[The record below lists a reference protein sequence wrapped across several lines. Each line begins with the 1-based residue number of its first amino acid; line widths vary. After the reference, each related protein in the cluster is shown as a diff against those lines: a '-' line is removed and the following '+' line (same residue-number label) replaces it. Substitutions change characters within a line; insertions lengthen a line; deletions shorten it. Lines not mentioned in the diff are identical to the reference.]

1 MATTPLTAIDTRVN
15 VFPRGFPSQPKDT
28 YLGFK
33 ETQHRSE
40 RPVSSATIFDTDFE
54 EDVSD
59 GEEFDDDQN
68 DPQYVEEAQYE
79 SDFEEDLDYPRL
91 SYRSS
96 GRASETTLSSYE
108 EVFTPTS
115 ATNEFQSFHFDL
127 GAKKPV
133 EGPRGPHLFRS
144 SVSSSLDIPNQYV
157 LEMSPITPQPS
168 ALPLHPA
175 SPPTP
180 VSPDDHTKRQ
190 RLSLLTE
197 NIANLN
203 LNDITQWTPRQVAR
217 WMHDAGF
224 EWSIVE
230 KFAENDISGAILTTL
245 KFEDL
250 RELGISSFGQRTKV
264 WNEIHILRGSAPNTP
279 KPVTPIEETS
289 PLTEFRSRRDR
300 SERDRQE
307 NYSTRQKGS
316 RRAKHETVM
325 PLESISIVGIEQLMP
340 KPHKCSKGENC
351 AKWRKQQR
359 LIAAFNKDH
368 PISPE
373 EGGSLL
379 IAGDPGN
386 ALTARPI
393 SDAVPSV
400 VASSDVLGPGS
411 TPALRYLE
419 EENLRNVGL
428 RDPQD
433 NVKQF
438 IRFQHL
444 APNQSSEE
452 PPTPPY
458 EMFPPLKGPIAGL
471 RGLPKLSIPPPR
483 PDQPIRSQSV
493 NSYGPCSATAVPNSA
508 AAFSPYHME
517 RAEALSP
524 DLRSENRSPFV
535 YRFGTPF
542 SEMDVPVTAVPM
554 SPVAREASQ
563 SVPPNMTYR
572 PTTNTSTNV
581 PMNNSLQRSLSRVSN
596 RRPSLLPRVDE
607 YRATQTTQS
616 SHPAQIQI
624 LPNEPAHTF
633 PETTTSIKDPTR
645 PLALA
650 TSIRAYS
657 TTDPWAQF
665 SAPNPNLNTAH
676 TSITPLPANPSS
688 TSSSA
693 SSSPEKD
700 TPSYAGW
707 MKKRRTKMLRHE
719 WHEHHFTL
727 RGTTLAMH
735 KDARALDV
743 LEHIDV
749 DDYVIACSSLAS
761 SSKLNAAFKRVNI
774 AMGRG
779 GDRDK
784 KVDVFAFQ
792 LIPQAIEKGVKLRK
806 RDSLMPGGMGG
817 MGSAN
822 MKTHYFAVRSR
833 DERIDWMREL
843 MLAKALKQK
852 SEGYEVNVNGNMI

>member
-1 MATTPLTAIDTRVN
+1 MARTPLTAIDTRSSKKHSIASN
-15 VFPRGFPSQPKDT
+15 DLYHPQLYSIQILRT
-28 YLGFK
+28 
-33 ETQHRSE
+33 T
-40 RPVSSATIFDTDFE
+40 SATARNSRTIK
-54 EDVSD
+54 
-59 GEEFDDDQN
+59 N
-68 DPQYVEEAQYE
+68 APQYVEEAQYG

-91 SYRSS
+91 SYRSG

-115 ATNEFQSFHFDL
+115 ATNEFQSFNFDL
-127 GAKKPV
+127 DPKKPV

-144 SVSSSLDIPNQYV
+144 SVSSSLDIPNEYV
-157 LEMSPITPQPS
+157 MEMSPITPQSS
-168 ALPLHPA
+168 ALTELRPV
-175 SPPTP
+175 SPPTSA
-180 VSPDDHTKRQ
+180 SPNGSMRRQ

-230 KFAENDISGAILTTL
+230 KFEENDISGAILTTL

-264 WNEIHILRGSAPNTP
+264 WNEIHILRGSAPTTP

-289 PLTEFRSRRDR
+289 PATEFRSRRDR
-300 SERDRQE
+300 SERGREEDPSTGQE
-307 NYSTRQKGS
+307 RHQSRRRKGS
-316 RRAKHETVM
+316 RRAHKHETVL

-419 EENLRNVGL
+419 EENLRNVQL

-438 IRFQHL
+438 IKFQHL

-483 PDQPIRSQSV
+483 PAQPIRSQSA
-493 NSYGPCSATAVPNSA
+493 NGYGPCSATAVPNSA
-508 AAFSPYHME
+508 NPFSPYQMD

-524 DLRSENRSPFV
+524 DLRNENRSPSV

-572 PTTNTSTNV
+572 PTTNVT
-581 PMNNSLQRSLSRVSN
+581 MNNPLQRSLSRISN

-607 YRATQTTQS
+607 YRATQTTQ
-616 SHPAQIQI
+616 
-624 LPNEPAHTF
+624 
-633 PETTTSIKDPTR
+633 TS
-645 PLALA
+645 PLAQGQTIPVTPLTLA

-665 SAPNPNLNTAH
+665 SAPLPAPAS
-676 TSITPLPANPSS
+676 TSTPLPPVPSS
-688 TSSSA
+688 TSST

-700 TPSYAGW
+700 APSYAGW

-743 LEHIDV
+743 LECIDV
-749 DDYVIACSSLAS
+749 DDYAIACSSLAS

-779 GDRDK
+779 GSGDRDK
-784 KVDVFAFQ
+784 KVDVFSFQ

-806 RDSLMPGGMGG
+806 RDSLMPGGMSGAAG
-817 MGSAN
+817 N
-822 MKTHYFAVRSR
+822 NNKTHYFAVKSR

-852 SEGYEVNVNGNMI
+852 SEGYEVNVNGNTI

>member
-1 MATTPLTAIDTRVN
+1 M
-15 VFPRGFPSQPKDT
+15 FQRGFASQTRDAF
-28 YLGFK
+28 LGFK
-33 ETQHRSE
+33 EIQNRLE
-40 RPVSSATIFDTDFE
+40 RPLSSATIFDTDFE
-54 EDVSD
+54 DDVSD
-59 GEEFDDDQN
+59 GEEFEDDQN
-68 DPQYVEEAQYE
+68 APRYVEEPQYG
-79 SDFEEDLDYPRL
+79 SDFEEDFDYPRL

-115 ATNEFQSFHFDL
+115 DTNEFQSFNFDL
-127 GAKKPV
+127 GPKKPV

-157 LEMSPITPQPS
+157 LEMSPITSKPS
-168 ALPLHPA
+168 ELTPLHPA
-175 SPPTP
+175 SPHITL
-180 VSPDDHTKRQ
+180 SPDSPTRRQ

-197 NIANLN
+197 NIADLN
-203 LNDITQWTPRQVAR
+203 LNDITKWSPRQVAR

-224 EWSIVE
+224 EWTIVE
-230 KFAENDISGAILTTL
+230 KFKENDISGAILTTL

-264 WNEIHILRGSAPNTP
+264 WNEIHILRGGAPNTP

-289 PLTEFRSRRDR
+289 PATEFRSRRDR
-300 SERDRQE
+300 SERGRQE
-307 NYSTRQKGS
+307 NCSTSHERNQSGRRKDS
-316 RRAKHETVM
+316 RRANKHETVL

-386 ALTARPI
+386 ALTARPM

-400 VASSDVLGPGS
+400 VASSDVLGPGP

-438 IRFQHL
+438 IKFQHL

-471 RGLPKLSIPPPR
+471 RGLPKLSIPSPR
-483 PDQPIRSQSV
+483 PEQTVRCQSA
-493 NSYGPCSATAVPNSA
+493 NGYGSCSATAIPNSSMS
-508 AAFSPYHME
+508 FSPYQME

-524 DLRSENRSPFV
+524 ELRNETRSPSV

-542 SEMDVPVTAVPM
+542 SEMDVPVTTVPM
-554 SPVAREASQ
+554 SPVARETSQ

-572 PTTNTSTNV
+572 PTTNASTNV
-581 PMNNSLQRSLSRVSN
+581 LMNNPLQRSLSRISN

-607 YRATQTTQS
+607 YQATQATQP
-616 SHPAQIQI
+616 SHPAQVQI
-624 LPNEPAHTF
+624 LPNEPAHVSTETITTF
-633 PETTTSIKDPTR
+633 RDPTH
-645 PLALA
+645 PLALE

-665 SAPNPNLNTAH
+665 SAPNPNPSPAH
-676 TSITPLPANPSS
+676 TSTTTPLPPHASSS
-688 TSSSA
+688 TATSSN

-700 TPSYAGW
+700 MPSYAGW

-735 KDARALDV
+735 KDASALEV
-743 LEHIDV
+743 LEYIDV
-749 DDYVIACSSLAS
+749 DDYAIACSSLAS

-779 GDRDK
+779 GDRDR

-792 LIPQAIEKGVKLRK
+792 LIPQAIEKGVRLRK
-806 RDSLMPGGMGG
+806 RDSLMPGGL
-817 MGSAN
+817 SAAAGAQN
-822 MKTHYFAVRSR
+822 NKPHYFAVRSR